1 MVLPAD
7 TEAVIFDL
15 DGTLVDSMWI
25 WKQIDI
31 DYLSLYGIRLPA
43 DLQNSIDGMSYS
55 ETAVYFKERF
65 NIPESI
71 EKIKQDWYEMSID
84 FYKSRVPL
92 KPGVL
97 AFLKALKAHGIKTG
111 IATSNSKE
119 LLETAL
125 DSLKVR
131 EYFDSLH
138 VACEVA
144 KGKPAPDIYLLVAE
158 DLEIET
164 SKCFVFEDITQGIDA
179 ARSAGMKACG
189 VYDEIS
195 YERGHRLEKYADY
208 YVHDFLEVEFEDMRG
223 Q

>member
-31 DYLSLYGIRLPA
+31 DYLSLYGIKLPEN
-43 DLQNSIDGMSYS
+43 LQNSIDGMSYS

-65 NIPESI
+65 GIPDSI
-71 EKIKQDWYEMSID
+71 EKIKQDWYDMSIE
-84 FYKSRVPL
+84 FYRKRVPL
-92 KPGVL
+92 KTGAL
-97 AFLKALKAHGIKTG
+97 EFLKQLKARGIKTG
-111 IATSNSKE
+111 IATSNSRE

-125 DSLKVR
+125 DSLHVK

-144 KGKPAPDIYLLVAE
+144 KGKPSPDIYLLVAD
-158 DLEIET
+158 DLGIEPE
-164 SKCFVFEDITQGIDA
+164 KCFVFEDITQGIEA
-179 ARSAGMKACG
+179 AHAAGMKACG
-189 VYDEIS
+189 IYDEIS
-195 YERGHRLEKYADY
+195 FERGHRLDSVADY
-208 YVHDFLEVEFEDMRG
+208 YINDFNEIIFND
-223 Q
+223 